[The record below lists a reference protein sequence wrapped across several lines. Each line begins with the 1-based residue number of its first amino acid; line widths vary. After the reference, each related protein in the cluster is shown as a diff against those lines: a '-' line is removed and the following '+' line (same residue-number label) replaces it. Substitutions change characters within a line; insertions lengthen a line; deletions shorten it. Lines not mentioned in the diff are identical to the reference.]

1 MLFAPKK
8 KNDEGGSLEN
18 SEESI
23 SSIVQFYCE
32 WYVDFQNGR
41 TVAIQSVAPT
51 IKPAKRS
58 ILPIHQY
65 AALAYQSANITS
77 GEMDRIMGIWNLRSN
92 KTNFLSEDN
101 IQLIKELLSEVL
113 TCRQSN
119 EADLSKLEAESLSNG
134 DLKPSIHG
142 IIPLLITVDLNEPS
156 LVAPTIQSV
165 IRAVLDLE
173 SNSST
178 RRENCTT
185 NLDQLKTV
193 VFGDAPSAEID
204 AAAAEAKARLISSQI
219 SLTIACL
226 LPSKDPAT
234 FQEKQAQALVT
245 YHLHRFA
252 NLVSCA
258 LIFVQKTPPANNS
271 EDAALAGSVPDR
283 EDKPVMKGIEV
294 SELSDIMY
302 TFTKGKFPSTKL
314 VVSIEETEATENGV
328 YEALPPVIQ
337 SIYLPSDHDT
347 ETIEGTMRRNAAC
360 EGSWNVETDSLLVAL
375 PPTVDKASQA
385 VSTIA
390 PPEEFDDQQW
400 MKKLAATVKSA
411 PGASSVTSV
420 ADVNATRKSSATAPS
435 ADSKAK
441 APPPAAAKKKPTASK
456 DTDATSFFENLLKSS
471 K

>member
-165 IRAVLDLE
+165 IRAVLDLAI
-173 SNSST
+173 NSST

-234 FQEKQAQALVT
+234 FQEKQAQV
-245 YHLHRFA
+245 
-252 NLVSCA
+252 
-258 LIFVQKTPPANNS
+258 
-271 EDAALAGSVPDR
+271 
-283 EDKPVMKGIEV
+283 
-294 SELSDIMY
+294 
-302 TFTKGKFPSTKL
+302 
-314 VVSIEETEATENGV
+314 
-328 YEALPPVIQ
+328 
-337 SIYLPSDHDT
+337 
-347 ETIEGTMRRNAAC
+347 
-360 EGSWNVETDSLLVAL
+360 SLLNVFMFMDSCSVL
-375 PPTVDKASQA
+375 
-385 VSTIA
+385 
-390 PPEEFDDQQW
+390 
-400 MKKLAATVKSA
+400 KLFLHPIGFSYL
-411 PGASSVTSV
+411 SSSPFCQLGKL
-420 ADVNATRKSSATAPS
+420 RSHLC
-435 ADSKAK
+435 
-441 APPPAAAKKKPTASK
+441 SK
-456 DTDATSFFENLLKSS
+456 DTPRK
-471 K
+471 